1 MYSEKKL
8 ILDMKSKRELAS
20 FKKQDIL
27 LQKIISEKKKVMV
40 WKLIN
45 EKLLTKMF
53 NDLKWFSKY
62 YIL

>member
-40 WKLIN
+40 
-45 EKLLTKMF
+45 
-53 NDLKWFSKY
+53 
-62 YIL
+62 